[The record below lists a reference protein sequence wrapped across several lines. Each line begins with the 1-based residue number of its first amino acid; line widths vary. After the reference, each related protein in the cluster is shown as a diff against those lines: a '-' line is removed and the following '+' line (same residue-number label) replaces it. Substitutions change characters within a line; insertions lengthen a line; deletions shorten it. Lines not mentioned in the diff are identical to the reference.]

1 MVAGPVELR
10 GFEILM
16 YLDVKLLPHI
26 KIRPQTMMKITFFS
40 FNKSAFWSF
49 KCTSGPPPP
58 FLYYHVQV
66 FGTAGA
72 VYSVVQD
79 VPIWTTFEILRLS
92 AWYVAVIAYSIHIIL
107 FFFLLFREAALH
119 TVP

>member
-1 MVAGPVELR
+1 
-10 GFEILM
+10 
-16 YLDVKLLPHI
+16 
-26 KIRPQTMMKITFFS
+26 
-40 FNKSAFWSF
+40 
-49 KCTSGPPPP
+49 
-58 FLYYHVQV
+58 VQV

-92 AWYVAVIAYSIHIIL
+92 AWYVADIAYSIHIIL